1 MIENNDGSIA
11 KLGDV
16 IDLRKALNAGLDQR
30 REANKKLGEIAAS
43 VLLKV
48 QVCERAKREYYVWRS
63 ELEPHLTQ
71 EEKDFIGQFWK
82 AKLRNGKKDY
92 FTKSRSI
99 QRILLKKFELA
110 NEGWRREQIG
120 DLPQVKFIR

>member
-1 MIENNDGSIA
+1 MMNSNEGIA

-16 IDLRKALNAGLDQR
+16 IDLQKALSAGLDQR
-30 REANKKLGEIAAS
+30 REQNRKLGEVAAS
-43 VLLKV
+43 VLMKV

-63 ELEPHLTQ
+63 ELEPHLT
-71 EEKDFIGQFWK
+71 EDEKQFIGEFWK
-82 AKLRNGKKDY
+82 ARMRNGKKDY

-99 QRILLKKFELA
+99 QKILLKKFELA

-120 DLPQVKFIR
+120 DLPQVKYIR

>member
-1 MIENNDGSIA
+1 MMGSNESIA

-16 IDLRKALNAGLDQR
+16 VDFKKALEAPLEQR
-30 REANKKLGEIAAS
+30 RQANKKLGEVAAS

-63 ELEPHLTQ
+63 ELEPHLTD
-71 EEKDFIGQFWK
+71 EEKEFIGSFWK
-82 AKLRNGKKDY
+82 ARMRNGKKDY

-120 DLPQVKFIR
+120 NLPQVKFIR